1 MFKIVGMIANSL
13 RPSYVLIFF
22 KNLDKLN
29 QSKTSHDFFLIKV
42 TCLH

>member
-1 MFKIVGMIANSL
+1 MFKIVGLIANSL
-13 RPSYVLIFF
+13 RPSYFFICF

-29 QSKTSHDFFLIKV
+29 QSKTSHDSFPIKV